1 MKIDGSLITASMA
14 DRTETKSQ
22 GQTDREI
29 LKKACQDFES
39 IFLAQ
44 TWKKMMS
51 DARRL
56 GGKKDEDRHFGA
68 MEDLATEMSA
78 ESLAGQDS
86 NGLWRVLY
94 DSLVTSLPAEGDV
107 EKDAQ

>member
-1 MKIDGSLITASMA
+1 MKIDKAQIIASQIKM
-14 DRTETKSQ
+14 DRNRTGRS
-22 GQTDREI
+22 DRAK

-39 IFLAQ
+39 VFLAQ

-56 GGKKDEDRHFGA
+56 GGKKDEERHFGA

-78 ESLAGQDS
+78 EALSGQDT

-94 DSLVTSLPAEGDV
+94 DSLVSSMPAEEDDGENV
-107 EKDAQ
+107 